1 MYGLVNKAIEGL
13 VKKEFGEDKWLEIK
27 EKAHFK
33 DHGFISMKPYPDS
46 LTYSLVGTA
55 CEVLNMNSKDLL
67 EAFGEHWLLYTSQ
80 EGYGEMMNS
89 AGNSL
94 PEFLNN
100 LNMMHFRLGQI
111 MPEMIMPKFEVSELQ
126 ESSLLLHYKSERD
139 GLTDMVTGIIRGL
152 GKRFECNCKIEL
164 ISAKSKGDN
173 HDIFKVSW

>member
-13 VKKEFGEDKWLEIK
+13 IKKQFGDATWEQVKM
-27 EKAHFK
+27 KAQFN
-33 DHGFISMKPYPDS
+33 DIGFLSMKSYPDS
-46 LTYSLVGTA
+46 VTYNLVNA
-55 CEVLNMNSKDLL
+55 ASDVLNMNSKDLL
-67 EAFGEHWLLYTSQ
+67 EAFGEHWVLYTSE

-94 PEFLNN
+94 PEFLGN

-111 MPEMIMPKFEVSELQ
+111 MPEMIMPKFEVSDVT
-126 ESSLLLHYKSERD
+126 SNSLLLHYQSNRD
-139 GLTDMVTGIIRGL
+139 GLADMVTGLIKGL
-152 GKRFECNCKIEL
+152 GKRFNTNCDVEI